1 MNKNRKQNL
10 KIPKFIKYIYFSF
23 KVILSFQN
31 LYWYK
36 KSVYSLKSLKKKLK
50 SLKNI
55 IFQFFFTI
63 KHVIHNQLI
72 KYVQM

>member
-36 KSVYSLKSLKKKLK
+36 KSVYSLR
-50 SLKNI
+50 
-55 IFQFFFTI
+55 
-63 KHVIHNQLI
+63 V
-72 KYVQM
+72 